1 MANFKKECLLWQIR
15 ERTKGREEMS
25 THREKENGECFYEE
39 RLTYMAVS
47 GVTNAHCTSWLISMR
62 RAFQRCKEDE
72 QLHNSYKLI
81 KTEVEAWR
89 GEIQNFVVS
98 LAGFIA
104 LSHAKLSTRKT
115 RPTLAK
121 RRTRQYKDENK
132 EPLTQILGHFLNLVR
147 QGTESYCSHVRVY
160 DTWLSYIQTV
170 RKRVTRSTTEY
181 VESCNVP

>member
-1 MANFKKECLLWQIR
+1 MANLKKECLLWQIR

-25 THREKENGECFYEE
+25 THREKEEGECFHKE

-47 GVTNAHCTSWLISMR
+47 KVTNGHCTCWLISMR
-62 RAFQRCKEDE
+62 KAFRRCKEDE

-89 GEIQNFVVS
+89 GEIQNFLVS

-121 RRTRQYKDENK
+121 PRTRQYKNENK
-132 EPLTQILGHFLNLVR
+132 EPLTQILGHFLYLVR

-160 DTWLSYIQTV
+160 DTWLSFIQTV
-170 RKRVTRSTTEY
+170 RKRVTRSTREY